1 MKEKISNN
9 IQIKNKRATFDY
21 ELLDTFTAGI
31 VLTGTEIKSIR
42 LGKASLVDTFCIVE
56 KGELWVKNMYIAEY
70 FYGTYNNHNAR
81 RDRKLL
87 LTKKEL
93 RKIEG
98 AVRASGFTIVPTRLV
113 RILQYSGILGQISDW
128 LVPVFSLVGLP
139 GETAIVFITS
149 IFSPLYA
156 PIALITSMSL
166 GVREATILALM
177 CLTSHNLMVESSVQA
192 KTGSSFWEMTLL
204 RLIMSFVIAFSLN
217 WVMPHEGWGQ
227 VGIAQSAAVCDNWL
241 EVFVLW
247 FTSSMK
253 VVISILIIVT
263 ALMILHY
270 ILEEFNLMK
279 GLSSVFSPLMRLFGL
294 PQDAA
299 FLWLVG
305 NVVGLAY
312 GGAIMVEQ
320 MEQRKLS
327 YGDGNLLNHHLAV
340 CHSLLEDTII
350 FAAIGVPVLW
360 VVPTRLFFA
369 IAVVWILRGYSYM
382 YARKVKHIYE

>member
-1 MKEKISNN
+1 METGQGVIGRVWGCILKALPKAGKTCLWLLKI
-9 IQIKNKRATFDY
+9 ILPI
-21 ELLDTFTAGI
+21 
-31 VLTGTEIKSIR
+31 
-42 LGKASLVDTFCIVE
+42 SL
-56 KGELWVKNMYIAEY
+56 
-70 FYGTYNNHNAR
+70 
-81 RDRKLL
+81 
-87 LTKKEL
+87 
-93 RKIEG
+93 
-98 AVRASGFTIVPTRLV
+98 LV

-192 KTGSSFWEMTLL
+192 KTGSSFCEMTLL

-360 VVPTRLFFA
+360 VVPTRLLFA